1 MPLRFKTSITKL
13 LFFLQTAEPPLQIP
27 SDRTKSN
34 DIGKNNVFLYVH
46 SKIAM
51 PPTRRQIWSMTYPIL
66 ISLMMEN
73 MIGLTDTAFLGRVGE
88 VELGA
93 SAIAGVYYMAIFM
106 IGFGFSI
113 GTQILIGRRN
123 GEQNYLEIGPILQQG
138 VLFLI
143 LLATVMCIA
152 SHAFTPTILRKMISS
167 TPVYEAAVAYTNWRV
182 YGFFF
187 SFIAIMFRAFYVGIT
202 HTKILTANSLVMLS
216 VNIVLNYALIFGKW
230 GFPALGIAGA
240 AIASTVSE
248 LASALFFLIYTR
260 TKIDHRKYT
269 LFQFHRFRPG
279 LLKQMLDVSI
289 WTMFQAFISVSVW
302 FLFFAAI
309 EHLGER
315 ELAISNIIR
324 NTSGFIFMIVSAFAS
339 TTNALVSNQMGAGK
353 SNLVIPTSIKTIKL
367 CYAIIIPA
375 ALLFAAAPHILL
387 RIYTDNV
394 SLVESS
400 IPSLWVMLSSYLLT
414 VPAVILFNTVSGT
427 GNTKHALLLEML
439 TLALYTVYTFVIVF
453 HFKAD
458 VAVCWT
464 TEHIYALVLL
474 ILVTIYLKK
483 ANWRQKSI

>member
-1 MPLRFKTSITKL
+1 M
-13 LFFLQTAEPPLQIP
+13 
-27 SDRTKSN
+27 
-34 DIGKNNVFLYVH
+34 
-46 SKIAM
+46 
-51 PPTRRQIWSMTYPIL
+51 
-66 ISLMMEN
+66 
-73 MIGLTDTAFLGRVGE
+73 
-88 VELGA
+88 
-93 SAIAGVYYMAIFM
+93 
-106 IGFGFSI
+106 
-113 GTQILIGRRN
+113 
-123 GEQNYLEIGPILQQG
+123 QQG

-167 TPVYEAAVAYTNWRV
+167 TPVYEAAVDYTNWRV

-260 TKIDHRKYT
+260 TKIDHRRYA
-269 LFQFHRFRPG
+269 LFRFSRLRPG
-279 LLKQMLDVSI
+279 VLKQILDVSI

-427 GNTKHALLLEML
+427 GNTKHALLLEIT
-439 TLALYTVYTFVIVF
+439 TLALYVVYTFIVVF
-453 HFKAD
+453 RFKAD

>member
-1 MPLRFKTSITKL
+1 M
-13 LFFLQTAEPPLQIP
+13 
-27 SDRTKSN
+27 
-34 DIGKNNVFLYVH
+34 YVH
-46 SKIAM
+46 PGTAM
-51 PPTRRQIWSMTYPIL
+51 QPSRRQIWSMTYPIL
-66 ISLMMEN
+66 ISLTMEN

-123 GEQNYLEIGPILQQG
+123 GEKKHLEIGPILQQG
-138 VLFLI
+138 ILFLMA
-143 LLATVMCIA
+143 LAAIMCIA
-152 SHAFTPTILRKMISS
+152 SHAFTPIILRKIIAS
-167 TPVYEAAVAYTNWRV
+167 TAVYEAAIDYTNWRV

-240 AIASTVSE
+240 AIASSASE

-260 TKIDHRKYT
+260 TKIDHRKYA
-269 LFQFHRFRPG
+269 LFRFHRFRPG
-279 LLKQMLDVSI
+279 LLKQMLNVSI

-353 SNLVIPTSIKTIKL
+353 PNLVIPTSIKTIKL
-367 CYAIIIPA
+367 CYAVIIPA
-375 ALLFAAAPHILL
+375 ILLFAVIPNVIL
-387 RIYTDNV
+387 RIYTDNL

-400 IPSLWVMLSSYLLT
+400 TPSLWVMLSSYLLT

-453 HFKAD
+453 HFRAD

-464 TEHIYALVLL
+464 TEHVYSFILLLLVVL
-474 ILVTIYLKK
+474 YLKK
-483 ANWRQKSI
+483 ANWRQKNI